1 MPAPDPD
8 IVLREIRKIPPVTR
22 FALASTVGCTMLV
35 ILNRA
40 RYRDL
45 MYTYEEVFENNKVC
59 STASQRYLG

>member
-1 MPAPDPD
+1 
-8 IVLREIRKIPPVTR
+8 
-22 FALASTVGCTMLV
+22 MLV

-59 STASQRYLG
+59 ATALQRYLG